1 MVMANTGPWPDEP
14 WVNVPN
20 HKDSKADDCWSLQ
33 PGGCNFLL
41 GDGSVRFIK
50 ETVNSSVFSA
60 LASRAG
66 GEVVGADQF

>member
-1 MVMANTGPWPDEP
+1 MVMTNTGPWPDEP

-20 HKDSKADDCWSLQ
+20 HKGSKADDSWSLH
-33 PGGCNFLL
+33 PGGSNFLM

-50 ETVNSSVFSA
+50 ESVTPTVFSA